1 MSIAEYIANLNRIKD
16 QALANWSNMSATEKQ
31 VFEDSFDWLVNNL
44 DIKRGTIN
52 VNDDL
57 TNQMNEFVQVVVDLV
72 NKSKGYESKLTGFLG
87 DLDTISKNNEKF
99 HGSFNNFNINTAG
112 VKEVQKTVVAE
123 IINQYTDNG
132 LNPNFAAPLRDGIFR
147 NILAGANMKDI
158 RQYLQVYI
166 LGGEDESGKLHSY
179 LNQTAQQAVDS
190 YTGMINQQLNKDF
203 KFTGYIISGSL
214 IETSST
220 QCIYAVE
227 HANDQGYLSF
237 PEWNQ
242 VLDIAR
248 NNKKAKLIEGTTIVT
263 LPLNK
268 LHWGCRHDFT
278 PVIIKPKEEPKKATV
293 KKPKA
298 EPQPTAQQ
306 AAAQSFFKEAK
317 DKTEARQVV
326 KDMFTNYT
334 GMKVGDVKISND
346 LDTAQMNRINSKL
359 NQLMNEYNLA
369 KGAVG
374 EHRVVDVDFKSG
386 NGYYGRVSSEGGEIV
401 EMNFGDKTDNDR
413 HIPVADNLAFLRGKS
428 KVDAENADLA
438 TVVHEFGHVIS
449 VSHQTQVN
457 RFFVPTPDGGREIFT
472 TTPDPKVVEFW
483 KEIVAVKSEYNYE
496 LKTLRTFGDGLEESK
511 AANEQKFAE
520 VFLGQYADTNIRE
533 FMAEAFTE
541 YKLSAN
547 PSKYAKKVGLLIDKF
562 FGK

>member
-16 QALANWSNMSATEKQ
+16 QALANWSNLSSIEKQ
-31 VFEDSFDWLVNNL
+31 VFEDSFDWLVDNL
-44 DIKRGTIN
+44 DIKRGSVT

-57 TNQMNEFVQVVVDLV
+57 TGKMNEFLNVVVDLV
-72 NKSKGYESKLTGFLG
+72 NKSKGYETKLTGFLG

-99 HGSFNNFNINTAG
+99 HGSYNNFDINTAG
-112 VKEVQKTVVAE
+112 VKNVQKTVVEE

-158 RQYLQVYI
+158 RQYLNIYI
-166 LGGEDESGKLHSY
+166 LGGEDQSGKLHQY

-214 IETSST
+214 IETSSS

-227 HANDQGYLSF
+227 HSHDPGGYLTF
-237 PEWNQ
+237 EEWNT

-248 NNKKAKLIEGTTIVT
+248 NNKKALLIEGTTLVN
-263 LPLNK
+263 LPINK

-278 PVIIKPKEEPKKATV
+278 PVIVKPKEEPKKATV

-298 EPQPTAQQ
+298 EPKPQPTAQQ
-306 AAAQSFFKEAK
+306 AQTKSVFQEATSREQAK
-317 DKTEARQVV
+317 QIT
-326 KDMFTNYT
+326 KDMFVNSGFT
-334 GMKVGDVKISND
+334 VGNVSASSD
-346 LDTAQMNRINSKL
+346 LDTTRMNRINAKL
-359 NQLMNEYNLA
+359 NQLLNEYQVSKNQI
-369 KGAVG
+369 KGPKPIDIKFKSTDEHFGAVAFIG
-374 EHRVVDVDFKSG
+374 DPRFPT
-386 NGYYGRVSSEGGEIV
+386 RRGEILTI
-401 EMNFGDKTDNDR
+401 NFGDKFEASRGVPTTD
-413 HIPVADNLAFLRGKS
+413 PKLAFFRGKAQ
-428 KVDAENADLA
+428 VDKENVDIS

-449 VSHQTQVN
+449 TDHQN
-457 RFFVPTPDGGREIFT
+457 RI
-472 TTPDPKVVEFW
+472 PDPDVDNISFW
-483 KEIVAVKSEYNYE
+483 NDIKKIQREYENVLQQLSATRLTDPESTNKYNEI
-496 LKTLRTFGDGLEESK
+496 
-511 AANEQKFAE
+511 
-520 VFLGQYADTNIRE
+520 FLGQYASSNIRE

-541 YKLSAN
+541 YKLKTN
-547 PSKYAKKVGLLIDKF
+547 PSFYAKKVGLLIDKY